1 MNIKRKS
8 IRFLI
13 WWSDLPLIP
22 FVGMTLL
29 LTYIIMIPSI
39 PFVQFFASTGSE
51 FTYIRAISAL
61 TLAPL
66 VETLIFQALVIY
78 LTSKLLTKNLIVQV
92 LISAALFGAVHN
104 FSPRYILFATLT
116 GIIFA
121 AGYVVYQRS
130 RRWEEAAWA
139 IILVHFVRNS
149 IALIFYFLL
158 RWLIMLIF

>member
-1 MNIKRKS
+1 
-8 IRFLI
+8 
-13 WWSDLPLIP
+13 
-22 FVGMTLL
+22 MTLL

-158 RWLIMLIF
+158 R

>member
-8 IRFLI
+8 ISILI
-13 WWSDLPLIP
+13 WLSHLTLAL
-22 FVGMTLL
+22 FVDVTLL

-39 PFVQFFASTGSE
+39 PFFHFFASTGSE

-61 TLAPL
+61 TLAPFM
-66 VETLIFQALVIY
+66 ETIIFQALVIY
-78 LTSKLLTKNLIVQV
+78 LISKLLTKNLIVQV

-121 AGYVVYQRS
+121 AGYVVYQRR

-149 IALIFYFLL
+149 IALVFYFLL
-158 RWLIMLIF
+158 R

>member
-1 MNIKRKS
+1 MNIKRKP

-13 WWSDLPLIP
+13 WWSKLQLIP
-22 FVGMTLL
+22 FVGMTLF

-51 FTYIRAISAL
+51 FTYIRAISAF
-61 TLAPL
+61 TLAPF

-78 LTSKLLTKNLIVQV
+78 LISKFLTKNLIVQV

-121 AGYVVYQRS
+121 AGYVVYQRR
-130 RRWEEAAWA
+130 RRWKEAAWA
-139 IILVHFVRNS
+139 IIVVHALPNS
-149 IALIFYFLL
+149 IALIVHFLL
-158 RWLIMLIF
+158 RWLIMLIS